1 MQRVSWGT
9 GAEAESEAGVRSLRS
24 PSGDVMEMVE
34 NEDGAEGRGQAR
46 AGL

>member
-34 NEDGAEGRGQAR
+34 NEDGAEGRGQAWV
-46 AGL
+46 GL